1 MTFFKAPF
9 KVMPHE
15 SHDIFF
21 FVKSNSRS
29 MACGAAASFEA
40 LRDVLISVP
49 VDENGCAAPQ
59 DIVNAL
65 VKSNLMLR
73 SGGGGGDGAVG
84 GEIGAGGGTGG
95 GECDISA
102 GAEGWGLGGP
112 GMPVESAQLIAK
124 AVDDSKDISARI
136 TMATRRKA
144 EEAAKAVTD
153 APKLVAG

>member
-1 MTFFKAPF
+1 
-9 KVMPHE
+9 
-15 SHDIFF
+15 
-21 FVKSNSRS
+21 
-29 MACGAAASFEA
+29 
-40 LRDVLISVP
+40 VLISVP

-84 GEIGAGGGTGG
+84 GETGAGEGTGGGTGG
-95 GECDISA
+95 GERDTSA
-102 GAEGWGLGGP
+102 GAEGWGVGGP